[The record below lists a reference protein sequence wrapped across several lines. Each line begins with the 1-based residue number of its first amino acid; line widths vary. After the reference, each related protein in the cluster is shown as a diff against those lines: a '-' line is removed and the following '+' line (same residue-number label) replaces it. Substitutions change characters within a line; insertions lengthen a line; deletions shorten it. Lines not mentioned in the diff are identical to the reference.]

1 MLHNTDSAAG
11 IAATSTPGL
20 LYAVWVYLI
29 GQPIEK
35 WVSAVTL
42 AFVTMQL
49 VFLLRDRMKK
59 RRGKRGDA

>member
-59 RRGKRGDA
+59 RRGKRGAQ